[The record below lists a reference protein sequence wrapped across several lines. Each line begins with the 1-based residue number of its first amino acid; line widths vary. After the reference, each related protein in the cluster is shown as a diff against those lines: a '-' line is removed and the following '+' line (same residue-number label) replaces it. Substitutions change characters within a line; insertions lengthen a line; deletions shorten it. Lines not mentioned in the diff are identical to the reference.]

1 MNEEGLQQL
10 LDSVGMIAELS
21 VAHYNACVNAGA
33 SPDAAAKLTTGFI
46 ETTIR
51 IIIMMR
57 SLEEND
63 EDED

>member
-1 MNEEGLQQL
+1 MGENGLQQL
-10 LDSVGMIAELS
+10 LNSVGVIAELS
-21 VAHYNACVNAGA
+21 VAHYSACINAGA

-51 IIIMMR
+51 IVIMMR
-57 SLEEND
+57 SMEQND